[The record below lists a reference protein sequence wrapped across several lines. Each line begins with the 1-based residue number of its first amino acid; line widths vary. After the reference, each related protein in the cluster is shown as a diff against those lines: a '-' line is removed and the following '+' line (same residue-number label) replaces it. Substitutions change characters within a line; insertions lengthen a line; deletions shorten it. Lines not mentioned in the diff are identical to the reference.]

1 MYLKKW
7 RGKQRKKARKHA
19 EEKIHTRGDLAPC
32 WSWAVPSLAVER
44 DFPMSGSQLLFT
56 AQMPPENIKRKRKEN
71 VKSLYF

>member
-1 MYLKKW
+1 M
-7 RGKQRKKARKHA
+7 
-19 EEKIHTRGDLAPC
+19 HTRGDLAPC